1 MILRLEKVRS
11 DKNITQKELSIMSG
25 LSKSYI
31 SELESGKYSSTIK
44 VICKLCK
51 ALGCT
56 PNDLVKCEGED
67 AENE

>member
-1 MILRLEKVRS
+1 MILRLEEVRS

-31 SELESGKYSSTIK
+31 SEIERDKYSPTIK

-51 ALGCT
+51 ALECT
-56 PNDLVKCEGED
+56 PNDLVKCEGE
-67 AENE
+67 EQQ